1 MRRTVLAAATAL
13 VVALLPSHAAAQ
25 PVAGLVADYRVEVT
39 GVGFD
44 GSVVAQ
50 PLADG
55 SVMSLTKHGWGPG
68 GSTSVRLIDQS
79 GTVQWVTT
87 IAEVPGGGFYGSEY
101 GGSIALPDGRAAFV
115 GYSDSRFLTDIQPDD
130 HDFDAVILVVSP
142 DGSYEHVAQFGGIGQ
157 DFLRNIERCADG
169 TFYVGGSS
177 WDHSVAP
184 SETPSIGMADNF
196 VARFDAGFR
205 RMWVRQFG
213 SRNNDAI
220 MSLGCRADGGVDVN
234 AWAAGSV
241 NGEGNDNYYNFFTL
255 RMSAT
260 GETVRTIV
268 TDLDGGEWSP
278 QGGVTAADG
287 SYYVVGESNSVYPS
301 LPCTERALG
310 GSFITKYSADGVRE
324 WRTVIACANMSKRPL
339 IDADGNLLVAGT
351 AFGKRI
357 ADQPRFGG
365 SDFLIHKFG
374 TDGTRMWTR
383 QFGTGED
390 DVVSSFALDSSG
402 KAVIGGY
409 TKANATEDSPS
420 DEWDALTMRFDTG
433 EAVTSDAP
441 EPPVTTVPCTAEA
454 ATMLSDSATPRTIWI
469 YGEDIGEARMAALWE
484 YAHSHTPHDFGR
496 LIAADQD
503 WLGACR
509 YAGIGLGTGSGYS
522 WHDRNVVLWVWTD
535 AVDMTVAH
543 RTIMDLIDSLVPPT
557 TTTTTTTTTLPAPV
571 DTATD
576 PSPVLTEASSLSAAA
591 EAVPAP
597 PAATTTVAGQLVPS
611 TTAATM
617 AQTGIP
623 AATKP
628 AAGTSSAKKAAPAR
642 KAAPKRKSTAKRTRP
657 KAIRGLGVQRG

>member
-1 MRRTVLAAATAL
+1 VRRGVLATATAL
-13 VVALLPSHAAAQ
+13 VVAVLPSVASAQ
-25 PVAGLVADYRVEVT
+25 PEAVLRVDYSVEVN
-39 GVGFD
+39 GAGFD

-55 SVMSLTKHGWGPG
+55 SVMSLAKHGWGPG
-68 GSTSVRLIDQS
+68 GTTTVRLINQS
-79 GTVQWVTT
+79 GAVQWVTT
-87 IAEVPGGGFYGSEY
+87 IAEVQGGGFYGSEY
-101 GGSIALPDGRAAFV
+101 RESVALPDGRAVFV
-115 GYSDSRFLTDIQPDD
+115 GYSDSRFLTDIQPDG

-142 DGSYEHVAQFGGIGQ
+142 DGSYEHVAQFGDTGQ
-157 DFLRNIERCADG
+157 DFLRYIVRCADG
-169 TFYVGGSS
+169 TFYVGGSA

-184 SETPSIGMADNF
+184 SETPAIGMADNF

-241 NGEGNDNYYNFFTL
+241 NGEGNDNYYNFFTM

-310 GSFITKYSADGVRE
+310 GSFIAKYSADGVME
-324 WRTVIACANMSKRPL
+324 WRTVIACANMSKNVVVE
-339 IDADGNLLVAGT
+339 ADGSLLVVGT

-357 ADQPRFGG
+357 AGQPRFGG
-365 SDFLIHKFG
+365 SDFLLHRFAP
-374 TDGTRMWTR
+374 DGTRLWTR

-390 DVVSSFALDSSG
+390 DVVSSFALDTAG
-402 KAVIGGY
+402 NAVIGGY
-409 TKANATEDSPS
+409 TKANTTVDSPS
-420 DEWDALTMRFDTG
+420 DEWDALTMRLATG
-433 EAVTSDAP
+433 EAAP
-441 EPPVTTVPCTAEA
+441 SGTVPCSA
-454 ATMLSDSATPRTIWI
+454 ATSTMLSDSVTPRPIWI
-469 YGEDIGEARMAALWE
+469 YGEDIGEARMAALWA

-522 WHDRNVVLWVWTD
+522 WLDRNVVLWVWAD
-535 AVDMTVAH
+535 AVDIALARRTV
-543 RTIMDLIDSLVPPT
+543 MDLIDSLVPTPVTTLPPT
-557 TTTTTTTTTLPAPV
+557 TTTVAMPALVAPDETVAAPAPG
-571 DTATD
+571 
-576 PSPVLTEASSLSAAA
+576 PMPE
-591 EAVPAP
+591 P
-597 PAATTTVAGQLVPS
+597 PAAPG
-611 TTAATM
+611 AATM
-617 AQTGIP
+617 ALAPSVPGLSVGPVQPAIATGREQSRVTSTPRKKITKTRKPAPRRRP
-623 AATKP
+623 AAR
-628 AAGTSSAKKAAPAR
+628 AA
-642 KAAPKRKSTAKRTRP
+642 
-657 KAIRGLGVQRG
+657 RGLGVQRG